1 MDKLERK
8 LKRLERDYEKTP
20 EAAVVKRAKILKQ
33 AEKVLKKLEE
43 LKKPLVG
50 GGNA

>member
-1 MDKLERK
+1 MGDKLLRK

-20 EAAVVKRAKILKQ
+20 EACIVRREKILKR

-43 LKKPLVG
+43 RR
-50 GGNA
+50 

>member
-8 LKRLERDYEKTP
+8 LKRLEKEYAKTP
-20 EAAVVKRAKILKQ
+20 EACAVKRAELLKR

-43 LKKPLVG
+43 RRQK
-50 GGNA
+50 